1 MRSPP
6 RTNRLDRRF
15 AGAALVASTI
25 SLYLIAFLGQ
35 GRAFSL
41 AAFAS
46 LVPMLA
52 FSDRHGPLAS
62 GASGAVVGAAVMGV
76 TCSWLSAYHPAAV
89 FVAIAIGVVWFAAA
103 FASISAVLRTKSR
116 FALPAAAC
124 IWSAAELGRSVGFLA
139 FPYASLPYSLA
150 DSSAAL
156 ALASAG
162 GAPLVG
168 LAVAAANAS
177 LYAALRRMR
186 GPAAGR
192 TRGAARRGLFGA
204 ASILI
209 VAVAGR
215 PSTAGYGVSAS
226 PDPAA
231 PPSPGAFRVAL
242 IQPGVYRQAGVD
254 DYIAAFRKLS
264 SLSDEAL
271 AESPDLIVWH
281 ETAVVPP
288 IEWHLRHRPDRP
300 TYEFVSSVASYLS
313 RLPVPALVGNG
324 YALPDD
330 LRRKT
335 EHNSAL
341 LFSGGAIAARYDKVK
356 LVPFSEYL
364 PPRLRFPSLN
374 RWLVSRFGEFWTPG
388 DGPTVLGAGPA
399 RIAAPIC
406 FEDSFGR
413 YFASFDAPDFFVV
426 LTNDSWA
433 RSAAMQEQ
441 HLAMSKFRAAETGAI
456 VLRAADTGATVAI
469 APNGAVA
476 GALPPFARGALF
488 VDLPLGRPVGT
499 VYERGGKNSDIALLC
514 LGLVFIVLSVAVR
527 PDSFRIDKNDGV

>member
-15 AGAALVASTI
+15 SGAALVASTI
-25 SLYLIAFLGQ
+25 ALYLIAFLGP

-41 AAFAS
+41 AALAA
-46 LVPMLA
+46 LVPMIA
-52 FSDRHGPLAS
+52 FADSRGPIAS
-62 GASGAVVGAAVMGV
+62 AAAGAVVGAAVMGI

-89 FVAIAIGVVWFAAA
+89 FVAVAIGVVWFAAA

-116 FALPAAAC
+116 YALPAAAF

-150 DSSAAL
+150 DGAAAL
-156 ALASAG
+156 RLASLG
-162 GAPLVG
+162 GVPLVG
-168 LAVAAANAS
+168 LAVALANVS
-177 LYAALRRMR
+177 LYAALRRLR

-192 TRGAARRGLFGA
+192 TAATALRGLFGA
-204 ASILI
+204 ACVLA

-215 PSTAGYGVSAS
+215 PGAAGYGMEAS
-226 PDPAA
+226 PEPAG

-242 IQPGVYRQAGVD
+242 IQPSVFKQSGAA
-254 DYIAAFRKLS
+254 DYAAALRTLS
-264 SLSDEAL
+264 ALSDAAL
-271 AESPDLIVWH
+271 ERRPDLVVWH

-300 TYEFVSSVASYLS
+300 TYEFVSDAASYLS

-324 YALPDD
+324 YALPDE
-330 LRRKT
+330 LRRT
-335 EHNSAL
+335 VEHNSAL

-374 RWLVSRFGEFWTPG
+374 GWLVSRFGSFWTPG
-388 DGPTVLGAGPA
+388 DGPAILEVGSA

-433 RSAAMQEQ
+433 RSAAMQGQ
-441 HLAMSKFRAAETGAI
+441 HLAMSKFRAAETGSM

-469 APNGAVA
+469 APSGAVV
-476 GALPPFARGALF
+476 GALPPFARGSLF
-488 VDLPLGRPVGT
+488 VDLPLRGAVDT
-499 VYERGGKNSDIALLC
+499 VYERWGKNADIALLC
-514 LGLVFIVLSVAVR
+514 LGLLFAVLSFVTR
-527 PDSFRIDKNDGV
+527 PESFRIDKNDGV

>member
-1 MRSPP
+1 M
-6 RTNRLDRRF
+6 
-15 AGAALVASTI
+15 
-25 SLYLIAFLGQ
+25 
-35 GRAFSL
+35 

-52 FSDRHGPLAS
+52 FADRRSPIAS
-62 GASGAVVGAAVMGV
+62 AGAGAVVGAAVMGV

-89 FVAIAIGVVWFAAA
+89 FVAVAIGVVWFAVA
-103 FASISAVLRTKSR
+103 FASISAALRTRSR
-116 FALPAAAC
+116 FALPAAAF

-156 ALASAG
+156 RLAALV
-162 GAPLVG
+162 GAPIVG
-168 LAVAAANAS
+168 LAVALANVS
-177 LYAALRRMR
+177 LYAALRRLR

-192 TRGAARRGLFGA
+192 TAGTTLRGLFGA
-204 ASILI
+204 VCVLV

-215 PSTAGYGVSAS
+215 PSAAGYGVSAS
-226 PDPAA
+226 PAPAG

-242 IQPGVYRQAGVD
+242 IQPGVYKQAGAA
-254 DYIAAFRKLS
+254 DYAAAFRTLS
-264 SLSDEAL
+264 ALSDAAL
-271 AESPDLIVWH
+271 ERRPDLVVWH

-300 TYEFVSSVASYLS
+300 TYEFVSGVSAYLS
-313 RLPVPALVGNG
+313 GFPVPVLIGNG
-324 YALPDD
+324 YAQPDD
-330 LRRKT
+330 VRRT
-335 EHNSAL
+335 LEHNSAL
-341 LFSGGAIAARYDKVK
+341 LFSDGAVAGRYDKVK

-364 PPRLRFPSLN
+364 PPGLRLPPLN
-374 RWLVSRFGEFWTPG
+374 RWLVSRFGAFWTPG
-388 DGPTVLGAGPA
+388 SGPTLLEAGSA

-441 HLAMSKFRAAETGAI
+441 HLAMSKFRAAETGSM

-469 APNGAVA
+469 APSGAVA

-488 VDLPLGRPVGT
+488 VDLPLGSAVST
-499 VYERGGKNSDIALLC
+499 VYERGGKNADIALLC
-514 LGLVFIVLSVAVR
+514 LGLVLVLLSVATR
-527 PDSFRIDKNDGV
+527 PESFRIDKNDGV